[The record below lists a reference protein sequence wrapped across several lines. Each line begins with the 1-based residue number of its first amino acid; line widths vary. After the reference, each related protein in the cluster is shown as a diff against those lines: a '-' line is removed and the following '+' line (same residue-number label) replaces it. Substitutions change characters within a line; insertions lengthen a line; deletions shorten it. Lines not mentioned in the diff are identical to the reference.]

1 MNRRLHL
8 FLDIADAFGQ
18 GNSGIQSSRHHHL
31 LPDFLAFCRER
42 EISAT
47 VFSGAEGRVLSD
59 ALRKEGFGEVRVVSD
74 GHLWLP
80 SVDGSSMAEWT
91 EFPYANSECDGCFH
105 CKRNVML
112 ASAGEGDVL
121 IYIGDGHADPCP
133 AEYADTVFAAGPLQ
147 TWCQQHNITHSV
159 FQDLADVQ
167 KQLASACERRTL
179 RPRPRA
185 ERKRREAYLIEA

>member
-8 FLDIADAFGQ
+8 FLDIADAGGVGDPGLQ
-18 GNSGIQSSRHHHL
+18 PSLHHRML
-31 LPDFLAFCRER
+31 SDLLAFCGKHD
-42 EISAT
+42 ISAT
-47 VFSGAEGRVLSD
+47 VFSGAEGNVLST

-74 GHLWLP
+74 RSLWLP
-80 SVDGSSMAEWT
+80 SVDGSSMTEWT
-91 EFPYANSECDGCFH
+91 EFPYANGDCDGCLH

-112 ASAGEGDVL
+112 GSAGEGDVL

-133 AEYADTVFAAGPLQ
+133 AEYADIVFARGPLQ

-159 FQDLADVQ
+159 FRNLAEVQ
-167 KQLASACERRTL
+167 RHLASAGERRTL